1 MPQPQRLDYRN
12 RDLRNRSFKNK
23 DLAGADFS
31 GADIRGCDFSA
42 ATLTGA
48 NFQQDRTGQ
57 SRRQFII
64 QLVRVVGGTAGGAA
78 GGAVAVSFAS
88 AIAVPFAVA
97 VSFAVI
103 VGDGIS
109 FTGAVVFAVVSSG
122 AVVVAIHGTT
132 FAISAFGKGA
142 IAEGLLYTELSVL
155 LTSFALYLFRELIQT
170 IRNTPGTIFKG
181 ANLTYAK
188 FDQVSIQSADF
199 SDATLDFVDWT
210 GASLVRCQFSN
221 SFDQR
226 IRQLCTSRNGRGQDY
241 SHVNLNRLYLAG
253 VTLAGANLR
262 RANLNDANLKGA
274 NLERANLQSTQAL
287 GTDFSNAALTGAYI
301 QNWGINADTCFTD
314 VRCDYIYL
322 EPDEQAR
329 QPASGSFAPGDFAK
343 LVNQFSKTLD
353 FLFRN
358 GIEPQ
363 AFDVALRNLL
373 TKYEDAG
380 LSLQAVVDVGDGDR
394 LVKLNVTNP
403 NTDYAPMHAQFMH
416 DYIAMQKQLEAA
428 REEKQ
433 ALQQNLAHAEGR
445 LTVYQEQSVF
455 LQGFVYHQT
464 NQFSRP
470 SFNAPNSQ
478 FTGDLMPNNDNKIQV
493 GNVQGDVSGIAGG
506 DISGVAGKDIT
517 GAAGGDISSTLTLTL
532 DQLEAS
538 NAPEI
543 LKLADLLKQLKAAI
557 EKPDAGLDKKDQE
570 KALKHL
576 DAIAKLGNDPKNA
589 DLLEKAGDAL
599 DALPT
604 IIKRGNGLMEFA
616 EKHLPTILSGVRAV
630 LAPLG
635 VSW

>member
-12 RDLRNRSFKNK
+12 RDLRNQSFRSK
-23 DLAGADFS
+23 DLTGADLS

-48 NFQQDRTGQ
+48 NFQQVRTGQ
-57 SRRQFII
+57 SRKQFII
-64 QLVRVVGGTAGGAA
+64 QLVRVVGSAVGGAVS
-78 GGAVAVSFAS
+78 GAVAVSFAS

-97 VSFAVI
+97 VAFAVI

-122 AVVVAIHGTT
+122 AVIVAIHGTT

-142 IAEGLLYTELSVL
+142 IAEGLVYTELSVL
-155 LTSFALYLFRELIQT
+155 LTSFALYFFRELFQT

-199 SDATLDFVDWT
+199 SDATLNFVDWT
-210 GASLVRCQFSN
+210 GAFLVRCQFSN

-241 SHVNLNRLYLAG
+241 SHVNLNHLYLEG
-253 VTLAGANLR
+253 VVLAGANLAR
-262 RANLNDANLKGA
+262 TNLNEANLQNA
-274 NLERANLQSTQAL
+274 NLERAHLQSTQAL
-287 GTDFSNAALTGAYI
+287 GTDFTNAVLTGACI
-301 QNWGINADTCFTD
+301 QNWGINADTCFDD
-314 VRCDYIYL
+314 VHCDCIYL
-322 EPDEQAR
+322 EPNEQAR
-329 QPASGSFAPGDFAK
+329 QPASGSFAPGDFAR

-358 GIEPQ
+358 GIEAQ

-373 TKYEDAG
+373 TEYEDAG
-380 LSLQAVVDVGDGDR
+380 LSLHSLVDVGDGDR
-394 LVKLNVTNP
+394 LVKLNVANRTA
-403 NTDYAPMHAQFMH
+403 DHAPMHAQFMH
-416 DYIAMQKQLEAA
+416 DYETMQKQLDAA
-428 REEKQ
+428 RTETQ
-433 ALQQNLAHAEGR
+433 ALQQNLAHAEGQ
-445 LTVYQEQSVF
+445 LTVYREQSVF

-464 NQFSRP
+464 EQFSRP
-470 SFNAPNSQ
+470 TFNAPNAH
-478 FTGDLMPNNDNKIQV
+478 FTGDPMSDKRNEIRF

-506 DISGVAGKDIT
+506 DISGVAGKDQT
-517 GAAGGDISSTLTLTL
+517 GVAGGDISGALTLTL
-532 DQLEAS
+532 GQLEAS
-538 NAPEI
+538 KTPEA
-543 LKLADLLKQLKAAI
+543 LKLADLLKQLKAAV

-576 DAIAKLGNDPKNA
+576 EAIAKLGNDPKNA

-604 IIKRGNGLMEFA
+604 IIRRGNGLMEFV

-630 LAPLG
+630 LATGGIAL
-635 VSW
+635 

>member
-12 RDLRNRSFKNK
+12 CDLRNRSFKNK

-31 GADIRGCDFSA
+31 GADIRGCNFSS

-48 NFQQDRTGQ
+48 NFQRVRTGQ
-57 SRRQFII
+57 SRKQFIT
-64 QLVRVVGGTAGGAA
+64 QLAIAIA
-78 GGAVAVSFAS
+78 IAVAV
-88 AIAVPFAVA
+88 AVA
-97 VSFAVI
+97 IVGAGADSLAFAFTGSIVMIFAVI
-103 VGDGIS
+103 EIGV
-109 FTGAVVFAVVSSG
+109 GAVTSAVALTSAVPLAVASAFTSAVASISAFDSG
-122 AVVVAIHGTT
+122 AVFRGLVYSGLSIIFSG
-132 FAISAFGKGA
+132 FAI
-142 IAEGLLYTELSVL
+142 
-155 LTSFALYLFRELIQT
+155 YLFNTLIKT
-170 IRNTPGTIFKG
+170 IRITSGIFFKSTG
-181 ANLTYAK
+181 LTHAR
-188 FDQVSIQSADF
+188 FDQTRIQNADF
-199 SDATLDFVDWT
+199 SDAALDSVIWT
-210 GASLVRCQFSN
+210 GASFAQCKFPDGFNLK
-221 SFDQR
+221 
-226 IRQLCTSRNGRGQDY
+226 IRQLCTSRDGRGQDY
-241 SHVNLNRLYLAG
+241 SHINLKRLYLEG
-253 VTLAGANLR
+253 VMLAGANLA
-262 RANLNDANLKGA
+262 RANLNDANLQNA

-287 GTDFSNAALTGAYI
+287 GTDFTNAVLTGACI
-301 QNWGINADTCFTD
+301 QNWGINADTHFTD

-373 TKYEDAG
+373 TEYKDAG
-380 LSLQAVVDVGDGDR
+380 LSLQALVNVGDGDR
-394 LVKLNVTNP
+394 LVKLNVANSTA
-403 NTDYAPMHAQFMH
+403 DHAPMHAQFTH
-416 DYIAMQKQLEAA
+416 DYEAMQKRLEAA
-428 REEKQ
+428 RAEKQ
-433 ALQQNLAHAEGR
+433 ALQQNLAHAEGQ
-445 LTVYQEQSVF
+445 LTVYREQSVF

-464 NQFSRP
+464 DQFSRP
-470 SFNAPNSQ
+470 SFNAHNSQ
-478 FTGDLMPNNDNKIQV
+478 FTGDLMPDNDNKIQF

-506 DISGVAGKDIT
+506 DISGVVGKDIT
-517 GAAGGDISSTLTLTL
+517 GAAGGNISGTLTLTIG
-532 DQLEAS
+532 QLEAS
-538 NAPEI
+538 KTPEA

-604 IIKRGNGLMEFA
+604 IIKRGNGLLEFA